1 MSTLTLAIGRP
12 TIIDRIVSRRLALD
26 VVLVIAG
33 TALTAGAAQLVIPLQ
48 PVPFTMQTFAVLLVG
63 TAIGPVRGVL
73 SMLLYA
79 VVGAFGLPVF
89 AGASSGNV
97 FALPTGGYIVGF
109 VLATALVGWLAQL
122 KWDRKFLKMI
132 VTFAAGSLVIYAVGA
147 PWLAASL
154 GMPLGQAIAVGVVPF
169 LIGDA
174 LKALLAAGLL
184 PLAWLGVSKLGK
196 GTDD

>member
-1 MSTLTLAIGRP
+1 MSNLTLAIGRP
-12 TIIDRIVSRRLALD
+12 TIIDRIFTRRLALD
-26 VVLVIAG
+26 IVLVIAG
-33 TALTAGAAQLVIPLQ
+33 TALTAGAAQLMIPLE

-63 TAIGPVRGVL
+63 TAIGPVRGAL

-89 AGASSGNV
+89 AGTSSGSV
-97 FALPTGGYIVGF
+97 FALPSGGYIVGF
-109 VLATALVGWLAQL
+109 ILAAALVGWLAQL

-132 VTFAAGSLVIYAVGA
+132 VTFVAGSLVIYAVGV

-154 GMPLGQAIAVGVVPF
+154 GLSLGDALMFGVVPF
-169 LIGDA
+169 LVGDA

-184 PLAWLGVSKLGK
+184 PLAWLGVAKLGK

>member
-1 MSTLTLAIGRP
+1 MSNLTLAIGRP
-12 TIIDRIVSRRLALD
+12 TIIDRIFTRRLALD
-26 VVLVIAG
+26 IVLVVAG
-33 TALTAGAAQLVIPLQ
+33 TALTAGAAQIVIPLQ

-63 TAIGPVRGVL
+63 TAIGPVRGAL

-79 VVGAFGLPVF
+79 LVGALGLPVF
-89 AGASSGNV
+89 ASASSGNV

-109 VLATALVGWLAQL
+109 VLAAALVGWLAQL

-132 VTFAAGSLVIYAVGA
+132 VTFVAGSLVIYAVGA

-154 GMPLGQAIAVGVVPF
+154 GMSLGQAIAVGVVPF

-174 LKALLAAGLL
+174 LKALLAAGIL
-184 PLAWLGVSKLGK
+184 PLAWLGVAKLGK
-196 GTDD
+196 GTED